1 MRHFFLPVTV
11 CALAQ
16 CADREHAK
24 AMRERIDGEVQKRW
38 RRSAALV
45 SAAADGDEDRVRV
58 YSTRWVVVLF
68 LFIYSFICCFY
79 CCSYLCYFIFLL
91 LLDDDLL
98 VRPFSEELIWD
109 RVATAG
115 GKDFKMLMR
124 AMMP

>member
-45 SAAADGDEDRVRV
+45 SAAADGDENRVR
-58 YSTRWVVVLF
+58 T
-68 LFIYSFICCFY
+68 
-79 CCSYLCYFIFLL
+79 
-91 LLDDDLL
+91 
-98 VRPFSEELIWD
+98 ELINYAHPD
-109 RVATAG
+109 SADSTSVTAL
-115 GKDFKMLMR
+115 DV
-124 AMMP
+124 

>member
-45 SAAADGDEDRVRV
+45 SAAADGDEDRVRTELIN
-58 YSTRWVVVLF
+58 YAHPDSADSTSVTALDAALNGNHPRVV
-68 LFIYSFICCFY
+68 S
-79 CCSYLCYFIFLL
+79 LL
-91 LLDDDLL
+91 L
-98 VRPFSEELIWD
+98 
-109 RVATAG
+109 AAG
-115 GKDFKMLMR
+115 SNPRRNRYFFKISLYYL
-124 AMMP
+124 